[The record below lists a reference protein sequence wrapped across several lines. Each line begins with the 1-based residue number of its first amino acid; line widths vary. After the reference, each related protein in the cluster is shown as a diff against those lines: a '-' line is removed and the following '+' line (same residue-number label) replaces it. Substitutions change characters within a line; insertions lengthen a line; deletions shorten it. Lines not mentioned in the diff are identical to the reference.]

1 MPAAPKTTADD
12 VIRVLRK
19 LDFVSVSQ
27 RGSHQKWKH
36 PNSAKI
42 VIVAYHSKQIIHPN
56 TFATIVEGTGLKMD
70 EFRKYLL
77 PKQISLGFSFYAI
90 LEKEKKET

>member
-1 MPAAPKTTADD
+1 M
-12 VIRVLRK
+12 
-19 LDFVSVSQ
+19 
-27 RGSHQKWKH
+27 
-36 PNSAKI
+36 
-42 VIVAYHSKQIIHPN
+42 SKQIIHPN